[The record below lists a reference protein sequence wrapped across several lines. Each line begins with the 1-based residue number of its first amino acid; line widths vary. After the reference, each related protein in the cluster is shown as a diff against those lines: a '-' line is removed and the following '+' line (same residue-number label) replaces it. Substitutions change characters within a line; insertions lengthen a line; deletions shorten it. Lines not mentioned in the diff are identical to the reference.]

1 MSFWVVEYHID
12 FYMDD
17 GNKVTRKDM
26 RTTDDPNLDTEE
38 KVKAWLF
45 DLYKNSDDPMVDMNN
60 LFVGIEDEELIIDE
74 IILNESPFRV

>member
-1 MSFWVVEYHID
+1 
-12 FYMDD
+12 
-17 GNKVTRKDM
+17 M
-26 RTTDDPNLDTEE
+26 RTKIVTDKILAIDGQNPSYEE